1 MAKVVRVIISNIIK
15 KIDQPYDYVCSF
27 EGDLIGKRAIV
38 PFGKSNSPRKAL
50 ILDCYESDEIGSLK
64 QVIDILDDAPVINK
78 SQIPLISFLKEQYFI
93 SHYKAL
99 SCLIPAGLDYKV
111 KKVYCYTG
119 NEVLPEFKEL
129 VAFVTAQKKAITLE
143 TFPPELRGQ
152 VRPAIDAGILAQE
165 TLSKRNL
172 GDLADKMLTLA
183 VSVETVEDYLQNL
196 PARFEGQKEL
206 LELLLE
212 HSNIAAK
219 EALYLTGCS
228 VSSIQ
233 TLSKKGLI
241 HIYYEQ
247 RSRTPYDQLTKT
259 IDHSEIK
266 LNTEQK
272 DVFEK
277 IASNLDQGRQ
287 THLIHGVTGSGKTHI
302 YMKLIDRVLSDK
314 KSVLFLVPEISLTPQ
329 TLSKFFAR
337 YGDKVAV
344 IHSGLSMGQRMDEWK
359 KIKNAEYSLV
369 VGTRSAVFAPVNHLG
384 LIIMDEE
391 HEASYKSES
400 APKFHARD
408 VARFLCAQHKIPLI
422 LGSATPSLES
432 YRNASLGKYQL
443 HTLTSRFNAYPLPEV
458 EMVDMRQEIGEG
470 SNAFLSES
478 LKKHLLGTI
487 KKKQQAILFLNRRG
501 AHTSVIC
508 QKCGYVLKCPSCGI
522 SMTYHSAN
530 NRCICHFCS
539 YSIKMF
545 DACPECKDKHIR
557 MNGYGTQLVEKQLK
571 EMFPDI
577 RVLRMDMDTV
587 TNYLSYQTMMDDF
600 AEGKYDILLGTQMIA
615 KGLNFPNVTLVGVLQ
630 ADMSLYIDDF
640 RAGERTF
647 ALLTQVCG
655 RSGRS
660 DKPGKAIIQSYC
672 PEHEILRFAKEQD
685 YLSFYDYE
693 IKFRKA
699 INYPPYC
706 DITMFTVSSSTH
718 SLTYTAANALFNE
731 FEKHAQSDAS
741 DIPLRLLRPSVPRIA
756 KVNDK
761 YRMQMVVKCRNSEKF
776 RKLADLCMDEVKKE
790 YNVLISID
798 INPLSF

>member
-143 TFPPELRGQ
+143 TFPPELR
-152 VRPAIDAGILAQE
+152 
-165 TLSKRNL
+165 NL
-172 GDLADKMLTLA
+172 GDLSDKMLTLA

-272 DVFEK
+272 DVLEK

-344 IHSGLSMGQRMDEWK
+344 VHSGLSMGQRMDEWK
-359 KIKNAEYSLV
+359 KIKNAE
-369 VGTRSAVFAPVNHLG
+369 
-384 LIIMDEE
+384 
-391 HEASYKSES
+391 
-400 APKFHARD
+400 
-408 VARFLCAQHKIPLI
+408 
-422 LGSATPSLES
+422 
-432 YRNASLGKYQL
+432 
-443 HTLTSRFNAYPLPEV
+443 
-458 EMVDMRQEIGEG
+458 
-470 SNAFLSES
+470 
-478 LKKHLLGTI
+478 
-487 KKKQQAILFLNRRG
+487 
-501 AHTSVIC
+501 
-508 QKCGYVLKCPSCGI
+508 
-522 SMTYHSAN
+522 
-530 NRCICHFCS
+530 
-539 YSIKMF
+539 
-545 DACPECKDKHIR
+545 
-557 MNGYGTQLVEKQLK
+557 
-571 EMFPDI
+571 
-577 RVLRMDMDTV
+577 
-587 TNYLSYQTMMDDF
+587 
-600 AEGKYDILLGTQMIA
+600 
-615 KGLNFPNVTLVGVLQ
+615 
-630 ADMSLYIDDF
+630 
-640 RAGERTF
+640 
-647 ALLTQVCG
+647 
-655 RSGRS
+655 
-660 DKPGKAIIQSYC
+660 
-672 PEHEILRFAKEQD
+672 
-685 YLSFYDYE
+685 
-693 IKFRKA
+693 
-699 INYPPYC
+699 
-706 DITMFTVSSSTH
+706 
-718 SLTYTAANALFNE
+718 
-731 FEKHAQSDAS
+731 
-741 DIPLRLLRPSVPRIA
+741 
-756 KVNDK
+756 
-761 YRMQMVVKCRNSEKF
+761 
-776 RKLADLCMDEVKKE
+776 
-790 YNVLISID
+790 
-798 INPLSF
+798 